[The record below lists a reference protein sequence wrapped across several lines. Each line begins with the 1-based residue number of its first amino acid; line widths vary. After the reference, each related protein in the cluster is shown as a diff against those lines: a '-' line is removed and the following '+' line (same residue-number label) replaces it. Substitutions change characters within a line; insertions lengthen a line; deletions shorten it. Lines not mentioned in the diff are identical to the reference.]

1 MAGPEDF
8 TVFQHISYCE
18 KRYMGESEG
27 FIQNTNLLLQ
37 TVSITDEKHMKID

>member
-1 MAGPEDF
+1 MAGPEDL

-27 FIQNTNLLLQ
+27 LIQNTKLLQ